1 MGQQLKLKGKGV
13 PHLGGGGVGDHY
25 VTIKVV
31 TPTGL
36 SEKDKELLREFDR
49 LHPSNPRVGILFR
62 GFRKR

>member
-1 MGQQLKLKGKGV
+1 
-13 PHLGGGGVGDHY
+13 
-25 VTIKVV
+25 V

-49 LHPSNPRVGILFR
+49 LHPSNPRAGTLFR